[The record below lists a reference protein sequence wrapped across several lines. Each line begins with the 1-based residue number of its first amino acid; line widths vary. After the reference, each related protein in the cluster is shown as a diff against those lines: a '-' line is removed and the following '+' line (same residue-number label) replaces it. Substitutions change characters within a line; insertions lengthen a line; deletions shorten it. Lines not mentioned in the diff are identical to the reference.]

1 VPLETVQKI
10 NVDRS
15 FFCGGI
21 RSVQLLVGAC
31 VMYRDTWLQQG
42 HQFFCGG
49 IRSVQLLVGACVM
62 YGDTWLQQ
70 GHQFTAR

>member
-1 VPLETVQKI
+1 
-10 NVDRS
+10 
-15 FFCGGI
+15 
-21 RSVQLLVGAC
+21 
-31 VMYRDTWLQQG
+31 MYRDTWLQQG